1 MIFLIRIRI
10 FILSPLPSENDFQM
24 NFFPFST
31 FGATLEEMNTEM
43 RWSDEICLEH
53 PRSSRGGG
61 GEGKISLF
69 VQMTSLFECRNIFKI
84 FNNGKPV

>member
-1 MIFLIRIRI
+1 
-10 FILSPLPSENDFQM
+10 M

-84 FNNGKPV
+84 FNNGKPVWVRAGEVGTREESLIVIII